1 MSSNNTASQIY
12 SYHTF
17 LLAFHYDGD
26 NKPAEN
32 GNWKKDDLMDF
43 SKSNIT
49 DEEKRLNYQR
59 IQYFTPEAR
68 SLLFDKDNH
77 FVYDLSGKEATYK
90 IVKEQTEYVLD
101 VNSIRAILFEGNI
114 GVLIIELENTKY
126 QSIEDVNKINEYGR
140 RINLPYIGKEGEPH
154 ALVANKITFL
164 GETED
169 FVQKGKDILSQD
181 NIDDLKDG
189 YIMKPVEKLL
199 DELLPQHGKI
209 VPVLDDRMFVC
220 CMVRDAGLSE
230 EVTSVKKVDKT
241 DEHGQPVKDEK
252 GKTVKVEVEK
262 EGKGI
267 YLDRELSKKIYSL
280 AFIDAEWASC
290 QSVEM
295 REEIL
300 KRCIDSRWRDWGTI
314 DVITHHSLIRIT
326 GGVELDFI
334 VPSVV
339 NPFLIQYVYLAIGA
353 LVQRATILSLS
364 AESAE
369 ISNKYLLNDFSEEL
383 NNELKNLKKK
393 YVYAQNNIFLHEL
406 TVQEQGV
413 EEFDMLKN
421 ELYID
426 NSLENL
432 NNKID
437 GLYGYVKEYS
447 DDKRARLERESDA
460 EKARL
465 ERESDKKEERKFN
478 MLGIL
483 FGLMF
488 ITEPIANILR
498 GFIDWIIGLFG
509 LGPTDSDLAVGI
521 IWFIL
526 ASIGFLMIDKHYELL
541 LFRKK
546 TR

>member
-1 MSSNNTASQIY
+1 MSSNNKAENIY

-68 SLLFDKDNH
+68 SLLFDKENH

-220 CMVRDAGLSE
+220 CMVRDSKLSNE
-230 EVTSVKKVDKT
+230 LSS
-241 DEHGQPVKDEK
+241 GKD
-252 GKTVKVEVEK
+252 
-262 EGKGI
+262 I
-267 YLDRELSKKIYSL
+267 YLDRELSQKIYALS
-280 AFIDAEWASC
+280 FIDANGASC
-290 QSVEM
+290 KSVEM

-326 GGVELDFI
+326 GGVEVDI
-334 VPSVV
+334 VDSVV

>member
-26 NKPAEN
+26 NKPSEN
-32 GNWKKDDLMDF
+32 GSWTKYDLLDF
-43 SKSNIT
+43 SKMNDDT
-49 DEEKRLNYQR
+49 EKKLNYQR

-68 SLLFDKDNH
+68 ELLFAKDSH
-77 FVYDLSGKEATYK
+77 FIYDLSGKDCTYK
-90 IVKEQTEYVLD
+90 IVKENTEYVLD
-101 VNSIRAILFEGNI
+101 VNAVRAILFEGNI
-114 GVLIIELENTKY
+114 GVLMIELENTKY
-126 QSIEDVNKINEYGR
+126 QSIEAVNKINEYGR
-140 RINLPYIGKEGEPH
+140 RINLPYIGNGTSH

-169 FVQKGKDILSQD
+169 FVAKGNDIISRD

-209 VPVLDDRMFVC
+209 IPVLDDRMFVC
-220 CMVRDAGLSE
+220 CMVRDSKLSNE
-230 EVTSVKKVDKT
+230 LSS
-241 DEHGQPVKDEK
+241 GKD
-252 GKTVKVEVEK
+252 
-262 EGKGI
+262 I
-267 YLDRELSKKIYSL
+267 YLDRELSQKIYALS
-280 AFIDAEWASC
+280 FIDADGASC

-326 GGVELDFI
+326 GGVEVDI
-334 VPSVV
+334 VDSVV

-369 ISNKYLLNDFSEEL
+369 ISEEYSNDGFSGEL
-383 NNELKNLKKK
+383 DKKLRKLKKK

-465 ERESDKKEERKFN
+465 ERESDKKEDRKFN
-478 MLGIL
+478 ILGVFL
-483 FGLMF
+483 ALMF
-488 ITEPIANILR
+488 IIEPFAMTVKNAI
-498 GFIDWIIGLFG
+498 FWDTDFFTGL
-509 LGPTDSDLAVGI
+509 
-521 IWFIL
+521 IWFIVSL
-526 ASIGFLMIDKHYELL
+526 VVIFIINKRFK
-541 LFRKK
+541 LFSLSKLFSSR
-546 TR
+546 RHV

>member
-17 LLAFHYDGD
+17 LLAFRYERKKKNIGKWEED
-26 NKPAEN
+26 N
-32 GNWKKDDLMDF
+32 LLDF
-43 SKSNIT
+43 SKSNMT
-49 DEEKRLNYQR
+49 VEEKRLNYQR
-59 IQYFTPEAR
+59 VQYFTPEAR
-68 SLLFDKDNH
+68 ELLFAKDSH
-77 FVYDLSGKEATYK
+77 FIYDLSGKDCTYK
-90 IVKEQTEYVLD
+90 IVKENTEYVLD
-101 VNSIRAILFEGNI
+101 VNAVRAILFEGNI
-114 GVLIIELENTKY
+114 GVLMIELENTKY
-126 QSIEDVNKINEYGR
+126 KSVEAVNKINEYGR
-140 RINLPYIGKEGEPH
+140 RINLPYIGNGTSH

-169 FVQKGKDILSQD
+169 FVAKGNEIISKD

-209 VPVLDDRMFVC
+209 IPVLDDRMFVC
-220 CMVRDAGLSE
+220 CMVRDSKLSNE
-230 EVTSVKKVDKT
+230 LSS
-241 DEHGQPVKDEK
+241 GKD
-252 GKTVKVEVEK
+252 
-262 EGKGI
+262 I
-267 YLDRELSKKIYSL
+267 YLDRELSQKIYALS
-280 AFIDAEWASC
+280 FIDANGASC
-290 QSVEM
+290 KSVEM

-326 GGVELDFI
+326 GGVEVDI
-334 VPSVV
+334 VDSVV

-465 ERESDKKEERKFN
+465 ERESDKKEDRKFN
-478 MLGIL
+478 ILGVFL
-483 FGLMF
+483 ALMF
-488 ITEPIANILR
+488 IIEPFAMTVKNAI
-498 GFIDWIIGLFG
+498 FWDTDFFTGL
-509 LGPTDSDLAVGI
+509 
-521 IWFIL
+521 IWFIVSL
-526 ASIGFLMIDKHYELL
+526 VVIFIINKRFK
-541 LFRKK
+541 LFSLSKLFSSR
-546 TR
+546 RHA

>member
-26 NKPAEN
+26 NKPSEN
-32 GNWKKDDLMDF
+32 GSWTKYDLLDF
-43 SKSNIT
+43 SKMNDDT
-49 DEEKRLNYQR
+49 EKKLNYQR

-68 SLLFDKDNH
+68 ELLFAKDSH
-77 FVYDLSGKEATYK
+77 FTYDLSGKDCTYK
-90 IVKEQTEYVLD
+90 IVKENTEYVLD
-101 VNSIRAILFEGNI
+101 VNAVRAILFEGNI
-114 GVLIIELENTKY
+114 GVLMIELENTKY
-126 QSIEDVNKINEYGR
+126 QSIEAVNKINEYGR
-140 RINLPYIGKEGEPH
+140 RINLPYIGNGTSH

-169 FVQKGKDILSQD
+169 FVAKGNDIISRD

-209 VPVLDDRMFVC
+209 IPVLDDRMFVC
-220 CMVRDAGLSE
+220 CMVRDSKLSNE
-230 EVTSVKKVDKT
+230 LSS
-241 DEHGQPVKDEK
+241 GKD
-252 GKTVKVEVEK
+252 
-262 EGKGI
+262 I
-267 YLDRELSKKIYSL
+267 YLDRELSQKIYALS
-280 AFIDAEWASC
+280 FIDADWASC

-326 GGVELDFI
+326 GGVEVDI
-334 VPSVV
+334 VDSVV

-364 AESAE
+364 AESAA
-369 ISNKYLLNDFSEEL
+369 ISNKYLSKDFSEEL

-447 DDKRARLERESDA
+447 DDKRARLERESD
-460 EKARL
+460 
-465 ERESDKKEERKFN
+465 KKEDRKFN
-478 MLGIL
+478 ILGVFL
-483 FGLMF
+483 ALMF
-488 ITEPIANILR
+488 IIEPFAMTVKNAI
-498 GFIDWIIGLFG
+498 FWDTDFFTGL
-509 LGPTDSDLAVGI
+509 
-521 IWFIL
+521 IWFIVSL
-526 ASIGFLMIDKHYELL
+526 VVIFIINKRFK
-541 LFRKK
+541 LFSLSKLFSSR
-546 TR
+546 RHV